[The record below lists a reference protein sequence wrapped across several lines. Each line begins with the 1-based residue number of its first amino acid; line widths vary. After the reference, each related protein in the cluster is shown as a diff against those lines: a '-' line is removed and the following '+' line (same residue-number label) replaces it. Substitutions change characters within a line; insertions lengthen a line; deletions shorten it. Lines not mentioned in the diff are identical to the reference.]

1 MVDGA
6 NRRGAFNGPVKVIA
20 RDGPMSNFRLREGYE
35 ARLQHSLE
43 VRPGA
48 TMIVDGGVAIRAR
61 PLLHDLSSFL
71 GAGVIW

>member
-1 MVDGA
+1 
-6 NRRGAFNGPVKVIA
+6 
-20 RDGPMSNFRLREGYE
+20 MSNFRLREGYE